1 MTTPVLNGQLIGQA
15 QIATGALLER
25 ILART
30 GTTFH
35 QWVAINVAT
44 LSGGA
49 VERAGL
55 IARMTDGLRIE
66 VGAAEAA
73 ASGVV
78 ELGLAELDGERLVLT
93 EAGRARHAE
102 ISADTAEL
110 TGRLYGGIEADDL
123 AVAGRVLAE
132 VTARAQAEL
141 RR

>member
-1 MTTPVLNGQLIGQA
+1 
-15 QIATGALLER
+15 
-25 ILART
+25 
-30 GTTFH
+30 
-35 QWVAINVAT
+35 
-44 LSGGA
+44 
-49 VERAGL
+49 
-55 IARMTDGLRIE
+55 
-66 VGAAEAA
+66 
-73 ASGVV
+73 
-78 ELGLAELDGERLVLT
+78 VLT